1 MNFLRKV
8 GDAVGDALIG
18 SESESESETDSEF
31 ERGIDEPGRTEE
43 SRSSTGENVDSVHG
57 NREVEADKANEE
69 FDELVHSAMDFGRS
83 TFEKL
88 KHVSRGVETRR
99 ETSTRGHRRRADA
112 RANRR
117 RERIFQRKRT
127 KNDRRRSTG
136 RRRRRIG
143 RRYR

>member
-8 GDAVGDALIG
+8 GNAVGDALIG

-88 KHVSRGVETRR
+88 KHVSRGVGKELSVGLSEIKEQVR
-99 ETSTRGHRRRADA
+99 EDFKPLELEEYLLEQEGYQ
-112 RANRR
+112 
-117 RERIFQRKRT
+117 I
-127 KNDRRRSTG
+127 
-136 RRRRRIG
+136 I
-143 RRYR
+143 